1 MSKMGRPDLDAKE
14 LRKIKKALDL
24 GNNYGAG
31 PTTIGKQLKG
41 VSFDE
46 TIIDDLQKIFA
57 IYGID
62 LMTKIKIASLENTKM
77 KEILYDESN
86 KTNK

>member
-1 MSKMGRPDLDAKE
+1 MYLVSKYYKPAKIV
-14 LRKIKKALDL
+14 KITD
-24 GNNYGAG
+24 
-31 PTTIGKQLKG
+31 
-41 VSFDE
+41 
-46 TIIDDLQKIFA
+46 IDDLQKIFA